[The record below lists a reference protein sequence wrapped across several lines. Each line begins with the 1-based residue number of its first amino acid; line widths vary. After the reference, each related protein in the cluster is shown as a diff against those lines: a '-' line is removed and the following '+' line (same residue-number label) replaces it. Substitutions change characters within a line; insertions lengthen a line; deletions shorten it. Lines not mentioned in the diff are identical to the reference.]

1 MGSKIYTKTD
11 ALSQDQRV
19 AVEGGVGNLVAPGAA
34 SGGMGAIVAAPE
46 SEVRQTITNRGFEAG
61 DINSILATVFQD
73 SADSRDLIGAVATSA
88 IAGSSKG
95 RAEATEILAAT
106 KAPNQ
111 TALTA
116 MIPWAA
122 AAVIAFVIWG
132 KK

>member
-73 SADSRDLIGAVATSA
+73 SADSRDVVEAVTAQAIGAA
-88 IAGSSKG
+88 SSG
-95 RAEATEILAAT
+95 QSGMTEVVAAT